1 MLNQKN
7 NKIRNK
13 KNHRGKLF
21 FSFKKSIKDTSS
33 FIKKIYKIKIKFE
46 KIDKMNLK
54 VYGLSKEKIKNF
66 ITEKQILINH
76 NRDQIK

>member
-46 KIDKMNLK
+46 KIDKMNCFNNANFK
-54 VYGLSKEKIKNF
+54 PKKIKSP
-66 ITEKQILINH
+66 T
-76 NRDQIK
+76 